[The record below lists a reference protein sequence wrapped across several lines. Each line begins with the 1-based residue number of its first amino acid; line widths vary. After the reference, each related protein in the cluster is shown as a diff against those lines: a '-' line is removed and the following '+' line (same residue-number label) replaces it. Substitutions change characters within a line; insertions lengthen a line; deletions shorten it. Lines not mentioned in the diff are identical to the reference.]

1 MFTLLIRTFILFIII
16 IITMRIMGKR
26 QIGELQPYEL
36 VITIIISELA
46 SIPISDTKIPLVH
59 SICPIITL
67 ILLQVIL
74 SVIQMKFDKA
84 RTLLCGKPSLLI
96 KNGYI
101 DIEEMKRQK
110 LNLDD
115 LLEELRLAGSY
126 NLEDIE
132 YAILET
138 SGKLSIIPKTKLTS
152 VTKKDLNIKVQ
163 QDILP
168 LTLISDGKVRYK
180 NLQSINKDM
189 TWLKN
194 ELARKSIYS
203 YKDVFIGI
211 INSEGK
217 TYFQIKN
224 KGDKP

>member
-1 MFTLLIRTFILFIII
+1 MFIVFIRTAILYTLVVIV
-16 IITMRIMGKR
+16 MRIMGKR

-84 RTLLCGKPSLLI
+84 RTLLCGKPSLLV
-96 KNGYI
+96 KNGSI
-101 DIEEMKRQK
+101 DINEMKKQK

-115 LLEELRLAGSY
+115 LLEELRLGGYY

-138 SGKLSIIPKTKLTS
+138 SGKLSVIPKTKLTP

-168 LTLISDGKVRYK
+168 LTLISDGKVRYN
-180 NLQSINKDM
+180 NLESINKDI

-203 YKDVFIGI
+203 CKDVFIGI

-217 TYFQIKN
+217 TYFQKKDN
-224 KGDKP
+224 GGK